1 MCCHV
6 PGKSINLQSLFTA
19 PFFSAYF
26 RTSPGFIAGCLPL
39 VRCCSGSD
47 RVFARLSG
55 ADADDLVDRADE
67 DLAVADEAGLG
78 GLDDGVD
85 DLPDVVLRHDD
96 LELDLG
102 DEVHHVG

>member
-6 PGKSINLQSLFTA
+6 PGKSMNLQSIITA

-26 RTSPGFIAGCLPL
+26 RTSPGFIAGCLSLL
-39 VRCCSGSD
+39 VGARGRGLD
-47 RVFARLSG
+47 GVLARLPG

-67 DLAVADEAGLG
+67 DLSVADAAGLG
-78 GLDDGVD
+78 RLDDGID
-85 DLPDVVLRHDD
+85 DLPDAVLRHDD

-102 DEVHHVG
+102 D